1 MLYTT
6 EMKTVTNLIGHK
18 EESVFFF
25 FLNKLQVLYNFPL
38 RVFLSNEYKLNYCF
52 SYFLICLTELC

>member
-25 FLNKLQVLYNFPL
+25 FFLNKL
-38 RVFLSNEYKLNYCF
+38 
-52 SYFLICLTELC
+52 